1 MKNIAL
7 LVIGLALSARG
18 QQVVGPHGEWQTGWP
33 TALVGPNWAT
43 VNATPEQAQAA
54 GWRLATEQEIA
65 ARAAADAAAASNEAA
80 LASLPATFQTG
91 IAVTN
96 SAGNWVEF
104 VPDGTNVVAST
115 LAVQISQSPLDPA
128 TRKAMRDAALATN
141 AATMAQWRLDM
152 QALRDSIATN
162 RVDAKAIAALTNNF
176 TSAQCKQ
183 TVNDLRRELI
193 DFSADVKAL
202 RKQLARYGKL
212 DDE

>member
-7 LVIGLALSARG
+7 FVVGLALSARG

-80 LASLPATFQTG
+80 LARLPATFQTG

-104 VPDGTNVVAST
+104 VPDGTNVIAQT
-115 LAVQISQSPLDPA
+115 IAVQISASPLDPA
-128 TRKAMRDAALATN
+128 TRNAMKASALAAHKAKLDAAKAGIHGQLQN
-141 AATMAQWRLDM
+141 RIENLERL
-152 QALRDSIATN
+152 LGVRP
-162 RVDAKAIAALTNNF
+162 
-176 TSAQCKQ
+176 
-183 TVNDLRRELI
+183 
-193 DFSADVKAL
+193 
-202 RKQLARYGKL
+202 
-212 DDE
+212 